1 MTPMSNT
8 NPRTELA
15 TIHEVTA
22 IDQQQM
28 QALAD
33 QLLPKWPKDLNRQTA
48 LDVAR
53 VALAYQLDPFMEEL
67 IPYQGKPY
75 VTIAGRIRIAD
86 NHPMFDGYDLE
97 PATDA
102 EHRALG
108 AHEGEAV
115 WKCVVYRKDR
125 SRPTKA
131 FGRAG
136 GPAETNPVARRW
148 LPEIAQKRAMHRALR
163 AAFPLNLPGV
173 EERSSAAQLRAI
185 HAVDAEYGID
195 REARHQ
201 ALAETYGVESS
212 DELTSAQAGA
222 YLDERVV
229 EQHVEIDVDGE
240 VIEVLEDEL
249 GEGAFEQEYRSILTA
264 LGKVSDRRDLST
276 LKARIRAAGLESD
289 EEVQGAYSAA
299 YNRLRGAQATNDAQ
313 AALQGVS

>member
-1 MTPMSNT
+1 MSNT
-8 NPRTELA
+8 NARTELA

-28 QALAD
+28 QALAE

-115 WKCVVYRKDR
+115 WKCIVYRKDR

-185 HAVDAEYGID
+185 HAVDQEAGID
-195 REARHQ
+195 REARHH
-201 ALAETYGVESS
+201 ALSETFGVDSS
-212 DELTSAQAGA
+212 DELTAAQAGA
-222 YLDERVV
+222 YLDERAV
-229 EQHVEIDVDGE
+229 EQHIE
-240 VIEVLEDEL
+240 IEVSSAVVDDDNLTPELAIAYDMLHEAQTREDITNL
-249 GEGAFEQEYRSILTA
+249 ALYMDANGLRSNDIFMDAYTTRWQQIT
-264 LGKVSDRRDLST
+264 GK
-276 LKARIRAAGLESD
+276 KAPRTSG
-289 EEVQGAYSAA
+289 
-299 YNRLRGAQATNDAQ
+299 ATNDAQ
-313 AALQGVS
+313 MALGAS

>member
-1 MTPMSNT
+1 MSNT

-22 IDQQQM
+22 IDRQQM
-28 QALAD
+28 TALAE

-97 PATDA
+97 PATEA

-136 GPAETNPVARRW
+136 GPAEQNPVARRW

-185 HAVDAEYGID
+185 HAADAEAGID

-201 ALAETYGVESS
+201 ALTETFGVDSS

-229 EQHVEIDVDGE
+229 DSHTEIEVAYEPSMQDEVE
-240 VIEVLEDEL
+240 VIDLHAEIRD
-249 GEGAFEQEYRSILTA
+249 ILDA
-264 LGKVSDRRDLST
+264 LRTVDDRRDLT
-276 LKARIRAAGLESD
+276 ALKARIRAAGLESD
-289 EEVQGAYSAA
+289 DEVTGAYNAA
-299 YNRLRGAQATNDAQ
+299 YNRLRGKQDAADAGQ
-313 AALQGVS
+313 GALPV